1 MIFNPIYIFRWR
13 LVISFAS
20 CFAGGVF
27 IAACLLDLLP
37 DVEEKIQQV
46 SHCCKKPWSLGV
58 REHLTAA
65 REHLT
70 ADREP
75 LTGTRRSLA
84 ALRCSLAAVRCSLAA
99 VRCSL
104 AAVRCS
110 VAALG
115 LAGSRCFFPPWVKG
129 QMTLVKWIKD

>member
-1 MIFNPIYIFRWR
+1 M
-13 LVISFAS
+13 ISFAS

-46 SHCCKKPWSLGV
+46 SHCCKKPWILGV

-65 REHLT
+65 RKHLT
-70 ADREP
+70 ADREHLSAAREH
-75 LTGTRRSLA
+75 LTGTRRSLV
-84 ALRCSLAAVRCSLAA
+84 AVRCSLAA

-104 AAVRCS
+104 AVVRSSLAAVRCS
-110 VAALG
+110 WAFCISEV
-115 LAGSRCFFPPWVKG
+115 RHYF
-129 QMTLVKWIKD
+129 D

>member
-1 MIFNPIYIFRWR
+1 MMFNPIYIFRWR

-46 SHCCKKPWSLGV
+46 SHCCEKPWGLGV

-65 REHLT
+65 RKHLTVDREHLS

-104 AAVRCS
+104 APVLFVSVRS
-110 VAALG
+110 VINL
-115 LAGSRCFFPPWVKG
+115 
-129 QMTLVKWIKD
+129 IKS